1 MASWSLKPRSP
12 GWCFSRSAAG
22 RGLGVIPRRAGT
34 AGGEPPARSYNAL
47 VPGSPANLPCPPLPI
62 RLSLPEDPEAEP
74 DLKALPAKPGVFAL
88 EDRDGS
94 TLALA
99 ITANLRRMVRARLER
114 PADES
119 RPSRRIDYRAVAR
132 TVAATTIGSA
142 FEADWAYL
150 QLARKRLPSTFA
162 GILDRWRGW
171 FIHCN
176 AQVAFPRFVKTSAPG
191 SPPTGRKGVYLGPF
205 PDKHAAQ
212 RGIELLQSFFDLC
225 RYHHILITS
234 PHAAPCAY
242 KEMGKCPAPCD
253 GSITMD
259 EYRRMM
265 RAAIDFAQKPIEEA
279 RAEVEVQMR
288 QAGAAMDFERAERLR
303 QRLDAMDDFAR
314 PQYRFVDRLD
324 RFRFL
329 AVLPSEQREYARL
342 LLIRGGWI
350 EPFVDVPLTA
360 SSGDLD
366 DVLTTVQGRIKE
378 GLVDLSDPAV
388 QNIGLVCW
396 HLFRPRKDKA
406 VGEFLPL
413 GRPLSRK
420 ALAAALRRLQRQQSA
435 AADDGRTPG
444 DAIGEMEIEE
454 AG

>member
-1 MASWSLKPRSP
+1 MPQ
-12 GWCFSRSAAG
+12 
-22 RGLGVIPRRAGT
+22 T
-34 AGGEPPARSYNAL
+34 GEPPPQSYNAR

-62 RLSLPEDPEAEP
+62 RLSLPADPDAEP
-74 DLKALPAKPGVFAL
+74 DLKALPPRPGVFAL
-88 EDRDGS
+88 EDCDGA

-99 ITANLRRMVRARLER
+99 ITANVRRMVRARLER
-114 PADES
+114 PTDES

-150 QLARKRLPSTFA
+150 QLARRRLPATFA
-162 GILDRWRGW
+162 GLLDRWRGW

-176 AQVAFPRFVKTSAPG
+176 PRAAFPRFVKTSNPG
-191 SPPTGRKGVYLGPF
+191 SPPTGRRGVYLGPF
-205 PDKHAAQ
+205 ADKHAAQ
-212 RGIELLQSFFDLC
+212 RGIELLQNLFDLC
-225 RYHHILITS
+225 RHHHILIAS
-234 PHAAPCAY
+234 PHAAACAY

-253 GSITMD
+253 GSISME

-265 RAAIDFAQKPIEEA
+265 RAAVEFAQKPMAEA

-288 QAGAAMDFERAERLR
+288 QAGAGLDFERAERLR
-303 QRLDAMDDFAR
+303 QRLQAMDDFAK

-329 AVLPSEQREYARL
+329 AVLPSEQSGYARL
-342 LLIRGGWI
+342 MLINGGWI
-350 EPFVDVPLTA
+350 EPFVDLA
-360 SSGDLD
+360 LAAAGEDLD
-366 DVLTTVQGRIKE
+366 DVLTTAHGRI
-378 GLVDLSDPAV
+378 GQGPVDLTEPAV

-406 VGEFLPL
+406 AGEFLPL

-420 ALAAALRRLQRQQSA
+420 SLAASLRRLQKQQTA
-435 AADDGRTPG
+435 AADEGHTPQ
-444 DAIGEMEIEE
+444 DTIGEREIEQ